1 MCNFLKTVWMEGV
14 EEEGGEGYTEGHV
27 EEEEEGEW
35 RVDGEE
41 ILREER
47 PQSVAL

>member
-27 EEEEEGEW
+27 EEEEEGGWE
-35 RVDGEE
+35 VEGGD
-41 ILREER
+41 IVREER
-47 PQSVAL
+47 PQSVVL